1 MVKSVFHDGESKE
14 KIYTYICGYDC
25 NPCTS
30 QWWLIAYSVMRRR
43 AWCLSASSFD
53 GPLRYRDLYGKSCP
67 IFCIINRLRWSQAHF
82 SHIALQLSIYTL
94 LIRNSS
100 HVNTSQPQATANAN
114 TRPQSPA
121 ASIHHGLDGYV
132 TFIITDKTYGK
143 RYQIKVTENTG
154 RNQTKWNAQKRR
166 TSQTKYREKSE
177 RKPSMPIFSNGAQ
190 STGDRH

>member
-1 MVKSVFHDGESKE
+1 MPMLKWLNQCFTMEKAKKKSIHTFADMIVTPVPVNDDLSL
-14 KIYTYICGYDC
+14 IQLWYDERDVSLLLVSTALC
-25 NPCTS
+25 VT
-30 QWWLIAYSVMRRR
+30 LIFTEN
-43 AWCLSASSFD
+43 LSYF
-53 GPLRYRDLYGKSCP
+53 LH
-67 IFCIINRLRWSQAHF
+67 NRLRWSQAHF

-114 TRPQSPA
+114 TRPQSLA

-154 RNQTKWNAQKRR
+154 W
-166 TSQTKYREKSE
+166 S
-177 RKPSMPIFSNGAQ
+177 
-190 STGDRH
+190 